1 MQTKQSFFNSVMV
14 WFWKKS
20 SKLRAL
26 DDEYDEI
33 YGNMVSRTVI
43 EIGTCLY
50 L

>member
-1 MQTKQSFFNSVMV
+1 MQTKQGFFNPVMV

-26 DDEYDEI
+26 DEYDEI